1 MTVPVL
7 TFFNNKGGVGKTSL
21 AYHLAWMFA
30 ELGKRTF
37 IVDLDPQANLTAA
50 FLDEN
55 ELASLWEDDGISDA
69 EDDEERG
76 STIYGCVTPLSRT
89 RDLRLPQAKQIDHR
103 DDRLTLLPG
112 DLRLSSFEDTL
123 AEEWGNCFRADPY
136 RAMRVTSAFWQI
148 VQSGAEAHGS
158 DLVVMDVGPSL
169 AALNRSAMI
178 ATDFIVV
185 PLAADLFSLQGLRNL
200 GPTLQL
206 WREEWRKRVAHWST
220 PDFALPGGRMEP
232 LGYLVHQHGVRLGR
246 PVKAYDQ
253 WVRLIPSEYA
263 RHILNVNTHDRRW
276 SVGNDENC
284 IATVK
289 HYRSLIPLGQTAGKP
304 IFSLTPADGAIGA
317 HATAAIEA
325 GKDFRSLA
333 GKILDRIES
342 ANKTADGGPS
352 RSGTRQQV

>member
-30 ELGKRTF
+30 ELGKNTF

-50 FLDEN
+50 FLKEQ
-55 ELASLWEDDGISDA
+55 ELADLWDDHAAPGATVHSC
-69 EDDEERG
+69 
-76 STIYGCVTPLSRT
+76 TKPLSRT
-89 RDLRLPQAKQIDHR
+89 SDLREAKAKEIDE
-103 DDRLTLLPG
+103 RLLLLPG
-112 DLRLSSFEDTL
+112 DLRLSRFEDTL
-123 AEEWGNCFRADPY
+123 AEEWGNCFGEDPY
-136 RAMRVTSAFWQI
+136 RAMRVTSAFWQL
-148 VQSGAEAHGS
+148 VQAGAKTHGS

-200 GPTLQL
+200 GPTLRS
-206 WREEWRKRVAHWST
+206 WREGWRQRVEHWSD
-220 PDFALPGGRMEP
+220 PDFTLPEGRMEP

-246 PVKAYDQ
+246 PVKAHDR

-263 RHILNVNTHDRRW
+263 RHVLNVNTHDRRW

-342 ANKTADGGPS
+342 ADRTAGGGPS
-352 RSGTRQQV
+352 GPNITQ

>member
-50 FLDEN
+50 FLKEH
-55 ELASLWEDDGISDA
+55 ELASLWDDRADSGATVYS
-69 EDDEERG
+69 
-76 STIYGCVTPLSRT
+76 CVKPLSRT
-89 RDLRLPQAKQIDHR
+89 SDLKEPKAKDIHEH
-103 DDRLTLLPG
+103 LMLLPG
-112 DLRLSSFEDTL
+112 DLRLSRFEDTL
-123 AEEWGNCFRADPY
+123 AEEWRNCFDQDPY

-185 PLAADLFSLQGLRNL
+185 PLAADLFSRQGLRNL

-206 WREEWRKRVAHWST
+206 WREEWRKRVAHWSD
-220 PDFALPGGRMEP
+220 PDFALPEGRMEP

-263 RHILNVNTHDRRW
+263 RHILNVSTHDRRW

-342 ANKTADGGPS
+342 ANKTDDGGPS
-352 RSGTRQQV
+352 GSGAQQQVGAAVDSATPPL

>member
-30 ELGKRTF
+30 EMEKRTF

-50 FLDEN
+50 FLRED
-55 ELASLWEDDGISDA
+55 ELANLWI
-69 EDDEERG
+69 DEG
-76 STIYGCVTPLSRT
+76 VPGATVYNCVQPLSRT
-89 RDLRLPQAKQIDHR
+89 SGLAYPEAKKI
-103 DDRLTLLPG
+103 DDRLVLLPG
-112 DLRLSSFEDTL
+112 DLRLSRFEDTL
-123 AEEWGNCFRADPY
+123 AEEWGNCFGSDPY
-136 RAMRVTSAFWQI
+136 RAMRVTSAFWEL
-148 VQSGAEAHGS
+148 VQSGADEFCA

-200 GPTLQL
+200 GPTLRS
-206 WREEWRKRVAHWST
+206 WREEWQERVMHWKN
-220 PDFALPGGRMEP
+220 PEFALPRGRMEP

-253 WVRLIPSEYA
+253 WVRRIPSEYA
-263 RHILNVNTHDRRW
+263 RHVVEAETHDRQW
-276 SVGNDENC
+276 SVGNDEHC

-289 HYRSLIPLGQTAGKP
+289 HYRSLIPLGQTADKP
-304 IFSLTPADGAIGA
+304 IFSLTSADGAIGA
-317 HATAAIEA
+317 HATAAMEA

-333 GKILDRIES
+333 LKILSRMEAAES
-342 ANKTADGGPS
+342 RNGSVDDGNTEPP
-352 RSGTRQQV
+352 

>member
-37 IVDLDPQANLTAA
+37 IMDLDPQANLTAA
-50 FLDEN
+50 FLEEE
-55 ELASLWEDDGISDA
+55 ELAKLWA
-69 EDDEERG
+69 EERVSG
-76 STIYGCVTPLSRT
+76 TTIYNCVMPLSRT
-89 RDLRLPQAKQIDHR
+89 APLEEPKAKQIEEH
-103 DDRLTLLPG
+103 LMLLPG
-112 DLRLSSFEDTL
+112 DLRLSRFEDTL
-123 AEEWGNCFRADPY
+123 AEEWGNCFGSDPY
-136 RAMRVTSAFWQI
+136 RAMRVTSAFWEL
-148 VQSGAEAHGS
+148 VQSGANAFS
-158 DLVVMDVGPSL
+158 ADLVMMDVGPSL

-200 GPTLQL
+200 GPTLRS
-206 WREEWRKRVAHWST
+206 WREDWQKRVAHWT
-220 PDFALPGGRMEP
+220 DPEFELPKGRMEP

-253 WVRLIPSEYA
+253 WVRRIPSEYA
-263 RHILNVNTHDRRW
+263 RHVLDADTHNRRW
-276 SVGNDENC
+276 SVDNDEHC

-304 IFSLTPADGAIGA
+304 IFSLTPDDGAIGA
-317 HATAAIEA
+317 HATAAVEA
-325 GKDFRSLA
+325 GKDFRALA
-333 GKILDRIES
+333 LKILNRMES
-342 ANKTADGGPS
+342 AGDTASIKSP
-352 RSGTRQQV
+352 